1 MSTAVE
7 GKAIEDIKIQLA
19 ALQTTM
25 QEQRAKIEELEK
37 EVKSLKIDGKNEINP
52 PSCIQFQ
59 DVHLSGRANVQ
70 IVCELLAQTSHVN
83 EHKLKFSKSIT

>member
-1 MSTAVE
+1 
-7 GKAIEDIKIQLA
+7 
-19 ALQTTM
+19 M

-37 EVKSLKIDGKNEINP
+37 EVNSLKIDGKNQINT

-70 IVCELLAQTSHVN
+70 IVYELWA
-83 EHKLKFSKSIT
+83 

>member
-7 GKAIEDIKIQLA
+7 GKAIEDIKNQLA

-37 EVKSLKIDGKNEINP
+37 EVKSLKKDGKNEINT

-59 DVHLSGRANVQ
+59 DVHLRGRANVQ
-70 IVCELLAQTSHVN
+70 IVY
-83 EHKLKFSKSIT
+83 EH